1 MIRFPIFH
9 RGGVG
14 WGELGWGGA
23 GVGFPKST
31 CSKGAEKENVSH
43 QLRKRR
49 IRNGR
54 QYKKSDLPPQRP
66 LCTPVDPT
74 YPDIIGRCL
83 HLHFTLYVVWIHFI
97 SQDNSQLLR
106 FEHCLHMAVAQV
118 NMDYFERLLPF
129 LVSRQFAHGRTIS
142 ADIHCVHDF
151 VEIFSGMESVSQ
163 GARSFGFQGLSID
176 KKHGQ
181 SHDILTPLGFLT
193 CLSAVMHIKR
203 HGFLFLAP
211 PCSTWV
217 WMSHGST
224 GRRRNNAMGDPH
236 NNYVKSQNRL
246 VSRLCHII
254 WLACKRGVFVIIE
267 QPQDSCMELH
277 PRLAHLLKRFRMG
290 TFKLD
295 MGAYGAFSQKPTKL
309 WGTAPWLHKM
319 TKKLTGWERQVVRD
333 NGVSSGVTRSWID
346 TNGKRRCEG
355 GKNLKATQSYP
366 VGFGQAHAL
375 FFSQFVEVGAD
386 NGEDCDSDHDIASEP
401 DYDSDMDMFDD
412 FFKDDC
418 YCWSRHVK
426 EDKVPDRVD

>member
-1 MIRFPIFH
+1 
-9 RGGVG
+9 
-14 WGELGWGGA
+14 
-23 GVGFPKST
+23 
-31 CSKGAEKENVSH
+31 
-43 QLRKRR
+43 
-49 IRNGR
+49 
-54 QYKKSDLPPQRP
+54 
-66 LCTPVDPT
+66 VDPT

-254 WLACKRGVFVIIE
+254 WLARKRGVFVIIE
-267 QPQDSCMELH
+267 QPQDSCMEQH

-386 NGEDCDSDHDIASEP
+386 NGEDCDSDHDVASEP

>member
-1 MIRFPIFH
+1 
-9 RGGVG
+9 
-14 WGELGWGGA
+14 
-23 GVGFPKST
+23 
-31 CSKGAEKENVSH
+31 
-43 QLRKRR
+43 
-49 IRNGR
+49 
-54 QYKKSDLPPQRP
+54 
-66 LCTPVDPT
+66 
-74 YPDIIGRCL
+74 
-83 HLHFTLYVVWIHFI
+83 
-97 SQDNSQLLR
+97 
-106 FEHCLHMAVAQV
+106 
-118 NMDYFERLLPF
+118 MDYFERLLPF

-254 WLACKRGVFVIIE
+254 WLARKRGVFVIIE
-267 QPQDSCMELH
+267 QPQDSCMEQH

-346 TNGKRRCEG
+346 TNGKRRCKG
-355 GKNLKATQSYP
+355 WKISKQHKVIQLVLGKLTHCSFHNLLRWVLTMARIVILIMMLLLSQTTTVTWTCSTISSKTIVIVGP
-366 VGFGQAHAL
+366 VM
-375 FFSQFVEVGAD
+375 SRKTRCPTEW
-386 NGEDCDSDHDIASEP
+386 I
-401 DYDSDMDMFDD
+401 
-412 FFKDDC
+412 
-418 YCWSRHVK
+418 RHVYEK
-426 EDKVPDRVD
+426 TNHICTCL